1 MTPITENTSMIIT
14 SNSTMLAMSVE
25 ERNSVYRKTFT
36 DWKTAKEPRVLG
48 QNSITPHGNNNLNF
62 RLARD
67 QVERLETVAISLAA
81 GDKQIMFS
89 QFVLFLMRNG
99 KFFFPEPS
107 MLSVTDGPKITG
119 SLGAS
124 H

>member
-14 SNSTMLAMSVE
+14 SKSTMLAMSME
-25 ERNSVYRKTFT
+25 ERNSVIPPPTQTRLPIGRQQRNHVSKLT
-36 DWKTAKEPRVLG
+36 
-48 QNSITPHGNNNLNF
+48 NPHGNNDLNF

-67 QVERLETVAISLAA
+67 QVENLETAVISLAA

-99 KFFFPEPS
+99 KFFFP
-107 MLSVTDGPKITG
+107 
-119 SLGAS
+119 
-124 H
+124 